1 LVERTSGGVVN
12 IGKPRKVI
20 EIDPAE
26 QPVPV
31 ELPDPEPAEE
41 PQPADLV
48 RSDG

>member
-1 LVERTSGGVVN
+1 VK

-26 QPVPV
+26 EPVPV

-41 PQPADLV
+41 PQPADPV
-48 RSDG
+48 RIPG